1 MKTYPGIIVRQQ
13 RIGDCFEIHILHK
26 GLCDLVLSGHQN
38 VLLEVWLCQCVS
50 CKEPLLSWSSCKCR
64 SFGSSGS
71 ECKCCAH
78 PVQLFSAALKLTH
91 EKSSR
96 VRPCVLELFRPQVFL
111 LILLTILAY
120 HATGLSVPTRCPHVY
135 QCFRFLLVLATG
147 LTRADLLVLSP
158 RVVAGRNTE
167 TTESCG
173 HDVGDVGVVGPKEP
187 VDKPGT
193 TIGT

>member
-1 MKTYPGIIVRQQ
+1 MPVRFLQ
-13 RIGDCFEIHILHK
+13 GSPCYLGLHANVAVS
-26 GLCDLVLSGHQN
+26 VLREASVN
-38 VLLEVWLCQCVS
+38 AVS
-50 CKEPLLSWSSCKCR
+50 
-64 SFGSSGS
+64 
-71 ECKCCAH
+71 H

-147 LTRADLLVLSP
+147 LPRADLLVLSP
-158 RVVAGRNTE
+158 RVVAGRNIE

-187 VDKPGT
+187 VDKPGDNDRYVVFRAG
-193 TIGT
+193 IVFVCHF